1 MLMYRE
7 LSWWYWA
14 VTAALLI
21 AGLAGWAGAFHA
33 ATALSAL
40 QVLHFR
46 WREGRFAAFPVQVR
60 LAFTGL
66 LLLAAWPPMKGL
78 FWVPAI
84 GTTAQVLFGYCL
96 LARGLSLLP
105 WNRRERGPGG
115 CSGAPS
121 RRRRCAAA
129 SCRGCRPLARAQ
141 AGGRMP
147 RAMKL
152 RSQWQ
157 NMSSLS
163 HTSWK
168 PAWRSLIALTKAGGG
183 GSVAPCAKQKSA

>member
-1 MLMYRE
+1 MCEQPEAAVMLMYRE

-105 WNRRERGPGG
+105 WNRREPWSWRLLRRTLTAAPVRGSILQG
-115 CSGAPS
+115 
-121 RRRRCAAA
+121 
-129 SCRGCRPLARAQ
+129 L
-141 AGGRMP
+141 
-147 RAMKL
+147 
-152 RSQWQ
+152 
-157 NMSSLS
+157 
-163 HTSWK
+163 
-168 PAWRSLIALTKAGGG
+168 PATR
-183 GSVAPCAKQKSA
+183 